1 MLFRHVIHFH
11 ARTGLLLSGTEMY
24 IQEGGM
30 LPPGVGGQQ
39 EARRRSPPAFDYLGY
54 IRPRM
59 RGSGEPEAKDQ
70 LLTVQF
76 SWFGEVKDQSS
87 SFIGVS
93 PCFELALYT
102 LVYLA
107 GQEGKNLVQVS
118 GTIKSG
124 AARLA
129 CLLSRAS
136 FARHICEAC
145 ASFGILPITR
155 RTLRTHCTP

>member
-1 MLFRHVIHFH
+1 
-11 ARTGLLLSGTEMY
+11 MY

-59 RGSGEPEAKDQ
+59 RGSGQPEAKDQ

-118 GTIKSG
+118 GPIKSG
-124 AARLA
+124 ATRLA
-129 CLLSRAS
+129 CFRVLLVLVISAKLIPLLV
-136 FARHICEAC
+136 F
-145 ASFGILPITR
+145 LPITL
-155 RTLRTHCTP
+155 RTLRTHCTR

>member
-1 MLFRHVIHFH
+1 
-11 ARTGLLLSGTEMY
+11 
-24 IQEGGM
+24 
-30 LPPGVGGQQ
+30 
-39 EARRRSPPAFDYLGY
+39 
-54 IRPRM
+54 M

-129 CLLSRAS
+129 CFRVLSRAS
-136 FARHICEAC
+136 FARHICEAY

-155 RTLRTHCTP
+155 RTLRTHRTP